1 MVLKKIK
8 TSRPSAHIV
17 APIPAKPTYYD
28 SRQRIKKNEDNA
40 ALRLFMPIQPF
51 NDRYRETKDI
61 AYRMDIE
68 REANNRINSRREIF
82 ESPYAWKRHFQGFNA
97 RLAQE
102 IRFEMSIEEII
113 SRRRLNVADFSPMD
127 SPYVPGVILVLVNA
141 IESHCFREN
150 FWAWILCEWSDFYQE
165 AVDLLGHLL
174 FVHRQVPFL
183 QNMLKGLSPGLLIR
197 TLRVFLSAFSPKLI
211 HLFKRDVEDIIKRP
225 LYDQFIRPNPRIR
238 LIVQHALLPY
248 SRTIIDTSA
257 FLMLHIQHFLLMYP
271 TSSTERALLAKIYG
285 PLLISFSERPV
296 AINKT
301 ITFAS
306 EEAALLET
314 ILEVCNASFWNH
326 LGMLKINSAFDNM
339 KRFVAKLPN
348 VKYSLSIVRKIYQE
362 EFEISDFVSERYLLP
377 PKKHHELK
385 GKSESRVVRQPFILD
400 NAEGNVCKVEESG
413 MDTRPRGST
422 KPETSK
428 SRAKVLPEPKN
439 VRSILIRS
447 NDAIFRDVQK
457 IRLQDAVQPP
467 KNLLKPMLAA
477 SGLTPL
483 L

>member
-17 APIPAKPTYYD
+17 APIPAKLTYYD

-51 NDRYRETKDI
+51 DDRYRETKGI

-127 SPYVPGVILVLVNA
+127 SPYVPGVIL
-141 IESHCFREN
+141 
-150 FWAWILCEWSDFYQE
+150 
-165 AVDLLGHLL
+165 
-174 FVHRQVPFL
+174 
-183 QNMLKGLSPGLLIR
+183 
-197 TLRVFLSAFSPKLI
+197 
-211 HLFKRDVEDIIKRP
+211 
-225 LYDQFIRPNPRIR
+225 
-238 LIVQHALLPY
+238 
-248 SRTIIDTSA
+248 
-257 FLMLHIQHFLLMYP
+257 HFLLMYP
-271 TSSTERALLAKIYG
+271 TSSNERALLAKIYG

-339 KRFVAKLPN
+339 KRIVAKLPN

-385 GKSESRVVRQPFILD
+385 GKLESRVVRQPFILD
-400 NAEGNVCKVEESG
+400 NAEENVCKVEESG
-413 MDTRPRGST
+413 MGTRPRGST

-428 SRAKVLPEPKN
+428 SRAKVLPEPNK

-457 IRLQDAVQPP
+457 MRLQDTVQPP

-477 SGLTPL
+477 PDLTL
-483 L
+483 LL